1 MNPVYPLN
9 LLNINEAVMRD
20 VIDDLRICRD
30 AGIDDNHRNFNTVC
44 ELAHECL
51 RVLNIGED
59 ELYSRVLKS
68 AVHDYSLVSLV
79 EDTPELRSELSIL
92 AELKRL
98 YEQLRLMKLEGK
110 VYDVLDDFFN
120 RQLDRT
126 L

>member
-1 MNPVYPLN
+1 MQEVL
-9 LLNINEAVMRD
+9 
-20 VIDDLRICRD
+20 DDLRICRD
-30 AGIDDNHRNFNTVC
+30 AAIDDNHRNFNTVC

-68 AVHDYSLVSLV
+68 AVHDYTLVSIV

-92 AELKRL
+92 AELKSL
-98 YEQLRLMKLEGK
+98 YEQLRVMKLEGK

>member
-1 MNPVYPLN
+1 
-9 LLNINEAVMRD
+9 MRD

-30 AGIDDNHRNFNTVC
+30 AAIDDSHKNFSTIC

-59 ELYSRVLKS
+59 ELYLRVLKS

-92 AELKRL
+92 AELKSL

>member
-1 MNPVYPLN
+1 
-9 LLNINEAVMRD
+9 MRD

-30 AGIDDNHRNFNTVC
+30 AAIDDNHRNFNTVC

-68 AVHDYSLVSLV
+68 AVHDYTLVSLI
-79 EDTPELRSELSIL
+79 EGTPELRSELSIL
-92 AELKRL
+92 AELKSL
-98 YEQLRLMKLEGK
+98 YGQLRAMELDGK
-110 VYDVLDDFFN
+110 VYDVLDKFFN
-120 RQLDRT
+120 EQLYRT

>member
-1 MNPVYPLN
+1 MQEVL
-9 LLNINEAVMRD
+9 
-20 VIDDLRICRD
+20 DDLRICRD
-30 AGIDDNHRNFNTVC
+30 AAIDEQHRNFNTVC
-44 ELAHECL
+44 DVAHECL

-68 AVHDYSLVSLV
+68 AVHDYTLVSLV

-92 AELKRL
+92 AELKSL
-98 YEQLRLMKLEGK
+98 YEQLRVMKLEGK

-120 RQLDRT
+120 QQLDRT